1 MKVIK
6 TAAYLLFVLSSVPA
20 PMVHAQSDDA
30 RAMAHQLMVRSGM
43 SVQLRGFTAQ
53 VEAETKKNATNLD
66 EKMVT
71 ALVASG
77 KEAFRADLLEEDI
90 TARLIKKLTVGDMK
104 GALAW
109 LETDTGRRLTQAEEV
124 ASATFDERGLL
135 EYAET
140 LKAKPLGLKRTK
152 LISEVISASNAVRA
166 YAAMIEA
173 ITLGVA
179 IGLDTLQPADRRQG
193 EARLRA
199 KMLERMP
206 PDKVQ
211 AGLAQQLP
219 IVFAL
224 MYRDIS
230 DADLAGYVGFLKS
243 VSGKRYGDGMTGAF
257 TEGVRQA
264 SIRVGELVGQR
275 QRNTAM

>member
-1 MKVIK
+1 
-6 TAAYLLFVLSSVPA
+6 
-20 PMVHAQSDDA
+20 MVHAQSSDA
-30 RAMAHQLMVRSGM
+30 AAMARQLMVRSGM

-53 VEAETKKNATNLD
+53 IEGETKKNAANLD
-66 EKMVT
+66 DKMVN

-77 KEAFRADLLEEDI
+77 KDAFRPDLLEADI
-90 TARLIKKLTVGDMK
+90 GGRLAKKLTVGDMK

-109 LETDTGRRLTQAEEV
+109 LETDTGRRVTQAEEL
-124 ASATFDERGLL
+124 SSETIDEGRLH

-140 LKAKPLGLKRTK
+140 LKAKPLGPKRTK
-152 LISEVISASNAVRA
+152 LITEVISASNAVRA
-166 YAAMIEA
+166 YAATMEA

-179 IGLDTLQPADRRQG
+179 IGLDTLQPVDRRQG
-193 EARLRA
+193 EARLRG
-199 KMLERMP
+199 KMLELMP
-206 PDKVQ
+206 PDKVK
-211 AGLAQQLP
+211 AGLTQQLP

-230 DADLAGYVGFLKS
+230 DADLVSYVAFLKS
-243 VSGKRYGDGMTGAF
+243 VAGKRYQAGMTGAF

-275 QRNTAM
+275 QRNPAM